1 MTAWQQRLFESRF
14 HGAGG
19 WITAVVRVV
28 TGVLFVSFST
38 GKFTDH
44 MMESVDFERY
54 GLPWPDG
61 AVFLAGT
68 VELVGGLLLL
78 VGFLTRPAALVLAL
92 NMVVAIA
99 TAGRVEGGT
108 FHLGVGPAMLV
119 ATLFLLWAGPGAL
132 AVDNRVRGGMPPDR
146 EPASTRPDSPADLT
160 PVRG

>member
-1 MTAWQQRLFESRF
+1 VTDWQHRLFASRF
-14 HGAGG
+14 EGAGA
-19 WITAVVRVV
+19 WVTTVVRVV

-44 MMESVDFERY
+44 MMESADFEHY

-61 AVFLAGT
+61 AVYLAGT

-78 VGFLTRPAALVLAL
+78 VGLFTRPAALVLAC

-119 ATLFLLWAGPGAL
+119 AMLFLVWAGPGRL
-132 AVDNRVRGGMPPDR
+132 AVDDRFGRGLPPAA
-146 EPASTRPDSPADLT
+146 PLH
-160 PVRG
+160 

>member
-1 MTAWQQRLFESRF
+1 MTDWHHRVFASRF
-14 HGAGG
+14 TGAGA
-19 WITAVVRVV
+19 WATTLVRVV
-28 TGVLFVSFST
+28 TGALFVSFST

-61 AVFLAGT
+61 AVYLAGT
-68 VELVGGLLLL
+68 VELLGGLALL
-78 VGFLTRPAALVLAL
+78 VGFLTRPAALVLAC

-119 ATLFLLWAGPGAL
+119 AVLFVLWAGPGHFAI
-132 AVDNRVRGGMPPDR
+132 DNRIRGDMPPGPR
-146 EPASTRPDSPADLT
+146 TGVNTA
-160 PVRG
+160 G